1 MTTEDR
7 LKALRAGKIL
17 NDDVFLDCLEALD
30 ADYVAAWR
38 ASKTPEERE
47 KCWYMQNALAAI
59 RHRLFKQ
66 VQDAAI
72 SVGATDKEL
81 KAVVQTAKEKKCR
94 SKKA

>member
-7 LKALRAGKIL
+7 LKALRAGAIL
-17 NDDVFLDCLEALD
+17 NDDVFLDALAALD

-38 ASKTPEERE
+38 ASTTPEERE
-47 KCWYMQNALAAI
+47 KWWYKQNALEAVK
-59 RHRLFKQ
+59 HRLFKQ
-66 VQDAAI
+66 VQNAAI
-72 SVGATDKEL
+72 SAGATDKEL